1 MTQILIK
8 KILILIIFF
17 FFEYNFVYA
26 ENKIVAKVNN
36 KIITSYEIK
45 NKINTE
51 LILRNLEINQSNID
65 KMKNYAVRNLI
76 DLRLKEIEVSKY
88 NSIDLNNIDI
98 SRQLQMI
105 SSKSNIKIKERF
117 SINNLNYDIFIKELK
132 LQNAWQIVIN
142 SLFQDKIK
150 INEEELL
157 KEINILKQQSANIKS
172 FDLSEIE
179 VSFSS
184 ASEKKE
190 KIEKINKSIKEIG
203 FDKTVSIYSESES
216 VIDKGR
222 LGFINEKSLSKEIF
236 DNLKNL
242 KEGNI
247 SDPIIQLNKITF
259 LKINKIKNFGNQDF
273 NIENVKR
280 DLINKKRN
288 NLLNLYSRSHL
299 SKIKNLLLN
308 SNEK

>member
-222 LGFINEKSLSKEIF
+222 LGFINEKSFSAI
-236 DNLKNL
+236 
-242 KEGNI
+242 
-247 SDPIIQLNKITF
+247 LNAAF
-259 LKINKIKNFGNQDF
+259 
-273 NIENVKR
+273 
-280 DLINKKRN
+280 
-288 NLLNLYSRSHL
+288 
-299 SKIKNLLLN
+299 
-308 SNEK
+308 

>member
-8 KILILIIFF
+8 KILTLIIFF

-88 NSIDLNNIDI
+88 NSIDLDNIDI

-184 ASEKKE
+184 TSEKKE

-247 SDPIIQLNKITF
+247 SDPIIQLNKVTF
-259 LKINKIKNFGNQDF
+259 LKINKIKNFENQDF

-299 SKIKNLLLN
+299 SKIKNN
-308 SNEK
+308 SFIEFK

>member
-299 SKIKNLLLN
+299 SKIKNN
-308 SNEK
+308 SFIEFK